1 MKICRACGLTLYCAD
16 ASCPVC
22 GLQLS
27 KASNAEIIAMPT
39 LQSVLKVQKRLNDK
53 TLRQKLKKSEIS
65 GIGDLT
71 FVNVG
76 DDLLR
81 KFHHTNL
88 RLLGYC
94 DFCERFQP
102 GNGNCRQCL
111 RKLRY
116 TNLAHSNA
124 RRKVTK
130 NWDAMLSEVDRR
142 AAHLGITAAQIK
154 VLFALMDLPK
164 ELRAQ
169 GKSQGFRDFIVQYTK
184 GSEPA
189 RLSVGKLHEILVG
202 ADESLFF
209 DAVLP
214 RECESAKIPL
224 SELRRYIGADVQH
237 RKVLGAFVNL
247 ESWEELFSLYQ
258 LSHTSFRVN
267 LKRASVVMAEIRA
280 EEHAEKVRL
289 EHATRNPEKT
299 VQTNFAE
306 YSAPSDW
313 WLNRTS
319 DPFPRKGNAPFVQ
332 RSHKNRF
339 RKDW

>member
-1 MKICRACGLTLYCAD
+1 LKICRTCELTLYCAD

-27 KASNAEIIAMPT
+27 KASNAEIIALPT
-39 LQSVLKVQKRLNDK
+39 LQSVLKVRKRLDDK
-53 TLRQKLKKSEIS
+53 SLRQKLKKSEIS

-76 DDLLR
+76 DDPLR

-88 RLLGYC
+88 RLVGYC

-154 VLFALMDLPK
+154 VLFAVMDLPQ
-164 ELRAQ
+164 EFRAQ
-169 GKSQGFRDFIVQYTK
+169 GKSQGFRDFVVQYTK
-184 GSEPA
+184 GSEPT
-189 RLSVGKLHEILVG
+189 RLSVEKLHEILIG

-267 LKRASVVMAEIRA
+267 LKRASVIMAEIRS

-289 EHATRNPEKT
+289 ERASRNSERT
-299 VQTNFAE
+299 VHTNFAE
-306 YSAPSDW
+306 YSGPSDW
-313 WLNRTS
+313 WLNRS
-319 DPFPRKGNAPFVQ
+319 ADPFPRKGNAPSVQ

-339 RKDW
+339 RKPW